1 MIDYSVDEVLEL
13 IWTLREEGDADV
25 EKVLASSEEDDTPS
39 ILVRLESEGLITK
52 DNGGID
58 FTEEGRGKASEL
70 IRRHRLA
77 ECLLSQLFDLEDK
90 HIESSA
96 CDFEHI
102 LSDRVTESVCTFL
115 GHPPYCPHDKEIPR
129 GDCCKKFRREV
140 TPLVIRLSDAQ
151 IVKNYRI
158 VFIMPRQKKRLERLS
173 TIGLLPGTTLSLIQ
187 KKPSYV
193 IQIGE
198 TMIAVDKGI
207 ADEIYVKRV

>member
-1 MIDYSVDEVLEL
+1 MVDYSGDEVLEL
-13 IWTLREEGDADV
+13 IWTLREEGDANM
-25 EKVLASSEEDDTPS
+25 ERVLACSEEADTSS
-39 ILVRLESEGLITK
+39 ILKQLESEGLITK

-58 FTEEGRGKASEL
+58 FTEEGRGRASGL

-77 ECLLSQLFDLEDK
+77 ECLLSQLFDLEDN

-129 GDCCKKFRREV
+129 GDCCKKFRKEV

-151 IVKNYRI
+151 VVKKYRI

-198 TMIAVDKGI
+198 TMIAVDQGI
-207 ADEIYVKRV
+207 ADEIYIKRV